1 MPDELD
7 LQRQLDKLCW
17 RLDALDVWRNGT
29 AAMPGMD
36 ARVAVLESEIV
47 TEREA
52 RMLREALNANTAQQ
66 GKLRLTRWQTA
77 GAGLVGLVA
86 VADFLRSLVMG

>member
-1 MPDELD
+1 MPDELTT
-7 LQRQLDKLCW
+7 LQLARIDW
-17 RLDALDVWRNGT
+17 RLDALDSWRKDV
-29 AAMPGMD
+29 D

-66 GKLRLTRWQTA
+66 GRVRLTRLQMA

-86 VADFLRSLVMG
+86 VADFVRSLVMG